1 MKKLIVILM
10 CLSLLFVL
18 PSCGKKD
25 KPDDPPAK
33 IGDIPTASSD
43 DTKKEEEKTTNEKKS
58 EAYDNYYNEDR
69 NKETDNSEIESN
81 LHDANE
87 LIQEGCYQDA
97 IMIIN
102 GLETRDL
109 TDSQR
114 QRLNELKQRARKL
127 SN

>member
-1 MKKLIVILM
+1 MKKFIVILM
-10 CLSLLFVL
+10 CLSLIFIL
-18 PSCGKKD
+18 PSCGEKNKT
-25 KPDDPPAK
+25 DDPSVK

-43 DTKKEEEKTTNEKKS
+43 ENKNEEKTTDGKKS

-97 IMIIN
+97 LMIIN

-109 TDSQR
+109 TDRQR
-114 QRLNELKQRARKL
+114 QLLNELKQRARKL